1 MSEIIRLI
9 RDLINDNYKNAVDVF
24 KYLNSNVFILSY
36 KNINEDLLQV
46 YVNEYL
52 LDPKDYILDN
62 IYNRITI
69 NKDKLEVNDVITIYY
84 QHTIYSDN
92 ELISYISNALLQISL
107 EGGFNYQYEDDKFY
121 NDNSEEISLTL
132 KEKRLIAFVASIII
146 NNPDIKSYKT
156 PEISITFADSMS
168 KEDRIKMLVNNYKT
182 ILGSLDYC
190 SLTGDD
196 C

>member
-9 RDLINDNYKNAVDVF
+9 RDLINDNYKNVVDVF
-24 KYLNSNVFILSY
+24 KYLDSNIFTLSY
-36 KNINEDLLQV
+36 KNINENLLQV
-46 YVNEYL
+46 YVNEQL
-52 LDPKDYILDN
+52 LDPQDYVLDN

-69 NKDKLEVNDVITIYY
+69 NKDKLTINDVITIYY
-84 QHTIYSDN
+84 QYTIYSDN
-92 ELISYISNALLQISL
+92 ELISYVSNALLQISL
-107 EGGFNYQYEDDKFY
+107 EGGFNYQYENGKFY
-121 NDNSEEISLTL
+121 NDNDEEITLTL
-132 KEKRLIAFVASIII
+132 KEKRLIAFVTSILI
-146 NNPDIKSYKT
+146 NNPNIKSYKT